1 MHLIFYYFFYVIFYF
16 WLLMV
21 LFFSYYDI
29 FHVTITDTNN
39 TLYFSHHVNPC
50 LISVN
55 HLIVFETNRII
66 IVSRNQSTFACRSIH
81 LVSPLPPSFRPLLTS
96 CYGVPLRS
104 WIVSSFGCQRSIVAV
119 TTAKKDGKAGIQTFD
134 PWRGGWANN
143 PTRPRRP
150 QIRDLHINL

>member
-1 MHLIFYYFFYVIFYF
+1 MIKWQISLHFKTFFLMLFISDF
-16 WLLMV
+16 WWSY
-21 LFFSYYDI
+21 FSYYDI

-50 LISVN
+50 LIGFN

-96 CYGVPLRS
+96 CRGVPLRS
-104 WIVSSFGCQRSIVAV
+104 WIVSLFRCQRSIVALLR
-119 TTAKKDGKAGIQTFD
+119 KKTERPGFKPSTLGAV
-134 PWRGGWANN
+134 GGRIIPLDHDA
-143 PTRPRRP
+143 PKLETY
-150 QIRDLHINL
+150 I